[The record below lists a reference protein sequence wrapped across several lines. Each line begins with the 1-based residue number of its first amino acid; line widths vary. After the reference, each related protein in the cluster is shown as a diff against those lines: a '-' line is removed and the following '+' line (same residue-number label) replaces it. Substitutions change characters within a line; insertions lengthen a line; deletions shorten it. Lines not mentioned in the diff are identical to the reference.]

1 MARINKVNGLKL
13 GLAAVLG
20 IVVISALVLVS
31 IMFAQVVNLTSS
43 DNTST
48 VQPVAVDGQSEDT
61 DLGLLLDDVLLD
73 DVDAGIEIPVDGDG
87 GISADSNSTAEP
99 GTTGVMPVDTGD
111 YDSGLIGTISSEAT
125 DGPSEDVDL
134 GLLLDDVEVGEEGL
148 IPDYDYIAESGSISD
163 GDND

>member
-1 MARINKVNGLKL
+1 MARINKMNGLKL

-43 DNTST
+43 DNTGT

-87 GISADSNSTAEP
+87 GISADSSSAVEPAE
-99 GTTGVMPVDTGD
+99 TGAMPVDTGD
-111 YDSGLIGTISSEAT
+111 YDSGLIGTISSEVT